1 MRASTR
7 QFEGYGSWIT
17 MPPSC
22 PPEEEKEAF
31 ERSESP
37 GRMPEL
43 GASCYSRAWR
53 DEGRWSPRRNA
64 PCRQSHSTPFAWNA
78 RMVLFTAQPLGCQQA
93 LVYRRRRIPLPVG
106 QVEKGEPRRVR
117 TPLFGLDVWAVIG
130 LITVAGRLRGRH
142 AGCGAVGIWICE
154 DMTAIIVTLQGE
166 TLNKY
171 VPLALV
177 HITAVNSDQHRDF
190 FPIRFLINYTHFTSL
205 DKSYFN

>member
-7 QFEGYGSWIT
+7 QFEGCDSWIT

-22 PPEEEKEAF
+22 PLEEGKEVF

-53 DEGRWSPRRNA
+53 DEDRWSPHRNA
-64 PCRQSHSTPFAWNA
+64 PCRQSHNTPFAWNT
-78 RMVLFTAQPLGCQQA
+78 RMVLFTAQPLGIQWA
-93 LVYRRRRIPLPVG
+93 LVNRRRIPLPVG

-117 TPLFGLDVWAVIG
+117 TPLFGLNVWAVIR

-154 DMTAIIVTLQGE
+154 DMTANILTW
-166 TLNKY
+166 
-171 VPLALV
+171 
-177 HITAVNSDQHRDF
+177 
-190 FPIRFLINYTHFTSL
+190 
-205 DKSYFN
+205 